1 MTTLTFEVGGLPI
14 GLWFV
19 LVLLVIALLFGV
31 AGQALSVFA
40 WDKALAWGL
49 QEDDPNSDDPMQRAF
64 FTVEWGLALADV
76 IVQLI
81 AILMALY
88 GLLVRHWIGLLGG
101 TVVLTIYV
109 YYGLAYYARC
119 YAIKRWRLGDWTRW
133 RRVAVKFL
141 IIAELSGLLGLVGLW
156 SNWKYF
162 IG

>member
-1 MTTLTFEVGGLPI
+1 MTALTFVVGGLPI

-49 QEDDPNSDDPMQRAF
+49 QEDDPNSDDPMQRTF